1 MAIKV
6 GGNMIVGGVSIS
18 SPPPVPEPDPVPVR
32 KSLSRILTE
41 NKLEEQTE
49 THVKLTDG
57 ELERLVPKKSSYM
70 MDLALGS

>member
-6 GGNMIVGGVSIS
+6 GNMIVGGVTIS
-18 SPPPVPEPDPVPVR
+18 APPSEPDSAPVR
-32 KSLSRILTE
+32 KSLTRILTE
-41 NKLEEQTE
+41 KKLEEQTE